1 MHSVIIPSS
10 RCLTKVGY
18 VPAML
23 AALNV
28 GAVALGL
35 AGGGLVATIS
45 SLALGAVLSG
55 LGVPNGADLGLLLG
69 VVTGFAFGGWVG
81 GRMAVHSHR
90 FHGSVTGLLLGGLIV
105 LLASTGSAAMSIV
118 AILTLSVVAVVV
130 GGLGGWV
137 GGRNRPGP
145 LK

>member
-1 MHSVIIPSS
+1 
-10 RCLTKVGY
+10 
-18 VPAML
+18 ML

-35 AGGGLVATIS
+35 AGGGLTATIA
-45 SLALGAVLSG
+45 SLALGATLSG
-55 LGVPNGADLGLLLG
+55 LGVPDGADLGLLFG
-69 VVTGFAFGGWVG
+69 VILGFAFGGWLG

-105 LLASTGSAAMSIV
+105 LLASTGSTTLSVID
-118 AILTLSVVAVVV
+118 ILTLALVAVVV
-130 GGLGGWV
+130 GGLGGWL
-137 GGRNRPGP
+137 GGRNRAAS